1 MAGKI
6 EAKLA
11 ALGIVLPTPAAP
23 IANYIP
29 FNISG
34 KLVVVSG
41 QVPVRD
47 GKIAYTGKLG
57 AGVSIETGREAA
69 RLCFINLLAQLKAA
83 AGDLDNVTRVVR
95 LGGFIAAPADFTQHA
110 LVMMALPI
118 WRWKYLA
125 RLAAMQGPPSA
136 CHPCPVMRR
145 WKWKGCLKSLDLNRP
160 FSFPRG
166 YSPNLLAYAAGNSS
180 SLPFGPR
187 LSSAF
192 PWQ

>member
-11 ALGIVLPTPAAP
+11 ALGIVLPIPAAP

-57 AGVSIETGREAA
+57 AGVSIEVGREAA

-95 LGGFIAAPADFTQHA
+95 LGGFIAAPADFTQS
-110 LVMMALPI
+110 
-118 WRWKYLA
+118 
-125 RLAAMQGPPSA
+125 QT
-136 CHPCPVMRR
+136 
-145 WKWKGCLKSLDLNRP
+145 
-160 FSFPRG
+160 
-166 YSPNLLAYAAGNSS
+166 
-180 SLPFGPR
+180 SLPLPPPHRRARMVRQWWSAHGDQHHQILPPQGRKRHSSPR
-187 LSSAF
+187 RAA
-192 PWQ
+192 